1 MTGSNEKLCIQT
13 SRTFFGKDEVI
24 KEPIKC
30 LFAKYDRHFG
40 EGVYALQHINI
51 QLWVEN
57 LVKMD
62 GKGIFAL

>member
-1 MTGSNEKLCIQT
+1 M
-13 SRTFFGKDEVI
+13 F
-24 KEPIKC
+24 
-30 LFAKYDRHFG
+30 FAKYDRHFG